1 MKFEIRRTD
10 FIPLGLPDIHFV
22 LAACALACLGFLLV
36 ASSSIEVASDRFG
49 QPLSFAVKHMIFLL
63 IASITGV
70 VAYLIPTRWWYNYA
84 TYFLFASI
92 VLLGII
98 LIPGI
103 GLTVKGA
110 TRWLSLGIFNLQP
123 SEIAKFTMM
132 LFLASY
138 LVRRLEEVRQKF
150 SGFVK
155 PMAVVGLIA
164 VLLLMEPDYGT
175 LLVLSC
181 AVMGVLLLAGAPF
194 TQYIVFGSAL
204 VSGLIVLAVI
214 EPYRFERIETI
225 FNPWAD
231 RYGAGYQI
239 TQALLAFGR
248 GGLFGMGLGN
258 SVQKLF
264 YLPEAHTDFV
274 FAILAEELGLIG
286 ALFTVSVMTYMVWR
300 GLLIGRR
307 AELGGRPFAA
317 YLTYGLVLL
326 IALQIL
332 INLAVNIGLAP
343 TTGLTL
349 PLLSYGGSSLVMTAV
364 SLGVIARISAD
375 NLPGSRP

>member
-375 NLPGSRP
+375 NLPGGRP

>member
-10 FIPLGLPDIHFV
+10 FLPLGLPDIHFV

-49 QPLSFAVKHMIFLL
+49 QPLSFAVKHAVFLL
-63 IASITGV
+63 IASIAGV

-110 TRWLSLGIFNLQP
+110 TRWVSLGIFNLQP

-375 NLPGSRP
+375 NLPGGGS

>member
-1 MKFEIRRTD
+1 MKFDLRPQD
-10 FIPLGLPDIHFV
+10 LIPLGLPDRTFLLTV
-22 LAACALACLGFLLV
+22 VALAGLGLLMV

-49 QPLSFAVKHMIFLL
+49 VPFSFAVKHAIFLTF
-63 IASITGV
+63 AVVVGV
-70 VAYLIPTRWWYNYA
+70 VAYVLPTRWWYTYA
-84 TYFLFASI
+84 TWFL
-92 VLLGII
+92 LLSLALLAVI
-98 LIPGI
+98 LIPGV
-103 GLTVKGA
+103 GHSVKGA
-110 TRWLSLGIFNLQP
+110 TRWLNLGFFNLQP

-132 LFLASY
+132 LFLAAY
-138 LVRRLEEVRQKF
+138 LVRRLEEVREKF

-155 PMAVVGLIA
+155 PMVVVGLIA
-164 VLLLMEPDYGT
+164 VLLLLEPDFGT
-175 LLVLSC
+175 LLVISL

-194 TQYIVFGSAL
+194 TQYLMIVTAL
-204 VSGLIVLAVI
+204 AMGLVVLAII
-214 EPYRFERIETI
+214 EPYRVQRIEMI
-225 FNPWAD
+225 FNPWED

-274 FAILAEELGLIG
+274 FAILAEELGLVG
-286 ALFTVSVMTYMVWR
+286 AAVTVTLMALLVWR

-317 YLTYGLVLL
+317 YLTYGLVMT
-326 IALQIL
+326 IALQML
-332 INLAVNIGLAP
+332 LNLAVNIGLAP

-375 NLPGSRP
+375 TVSGGGR

>member
-343 TTGLTL
+343 TTGLTM

-375 NLPGSRP
+375 NLPGGGS

>member
-326 IALQIL
+326 IALQTL

-375 NLPGSRP
+375 NLPGGRS

>member
-49 QPLSFAVKHMIFLL
+49 QPLSFAVKHAVFLL
-63 IASITGV
+63 IASIAGV
-70 VAYLIPTRWWYNYA
+70 VSYLIPTRWWYNYA

>member
-1 MKFEIRRTD
+1 MKFDIRRSD
-10 FIPLGLPDIHFV
+10 IKPLGLPDLNFV
-22 LAACALACLGFLLV
+22 FAAIALACLGLLLV
-36 ASSSIEVASDRFG
+36 ASSSIEVASDQQGNPFG
-49 QPLSFAVKHMIFLL
+49 FALKHGLFLGV
-63 IASITGV
+63 ASIAGL
-70 VAYLIPTRWWYNYA
+70 VAYLIPTRWWYKYA
-84 TYFLFASI
+84 THFLLLSI
-92 VLLGII
+92 ALLGAI

-103 GLTVKGA
+103 GHTVKGA
-110 TRWLSLGIFNLQP
+110 TRWLNLGLINIQP
-123 SEIAKFTMM
+123 SEIVKFTMM

-138 LVRRLEEVRQKF
+138 LVRRLEEVRKQF
-150 SGFVK
+150 SGFLK

-175 LLVLSC
+175 LFVLSC

-194 TQYIVFGSAL
+194 TQYIIFGSAL
-204 VSGLIVLAVI
+204 LLGLVTLAVI

-225 FNPWAD
+225 FNPWAV

-248 GGLFGMGLGN
+248 GGLFGLGLGN

-274 FAILAEELGLIG
+274 FAILAEEFGLIG
-286 ALFTVSVMTYMVWR
+286 ALLTVAIMTYLVCR
-300 GLLIGRR
+300 GFLIGRR
-307 AELGGRPFAA
+307 AELGNRPFAA
-317 YLTYGLVLL
+317 YLTYGLILL
-326 IALQIL
+326 ITLQML

-349 PLLSYGGSSLVMTAV
+349 PLLSYGGSSLVMTV
-364 SLGVIARISAD
+364 VGLGVIARISAD
-375 NLPGSRP
+375 TIIRRRS